1 MRELLA
7 EFWNSRTWAVLIEA
21 GAALVIAAYCIA
33 AFWSLLRRFDRRRA
47 QSLVAEGALNAL
59 GFIVCGTL
67 LKTLVLK
74 SWPQIGMFACVFALR
89 TLLKR
94 IFVAEQSRSGV
105 DTAI

>member
-1 MRELLA
+1 MRALLDEL
-7 EFWNSRTWAVLIEA
+7 WNLRTWAVLIEA
-21 GAALVIAAYCIA
+21 AAALVIAGYCTG
-33 AFWSLLRRFDRRRA
+33 AFWALMRRFDREKA

-67 LKTLVLK
+67 LKTLVLR

-94 IFVAEQSRSGV
+94 IFLAEQMRSRV
-105 DTAI
+105 